1 MNAIED
7 GVMVDGVVVDG
18 VMEEW
23 VVEYGVASP
32 ANRHGRVVPE
42 KNPATFEQLHDCN
55 TPS

>member
-1 MNAIED
+1 
-7 GVMVDGVVVDG
+7 MVDGVVVDG